1 MAKRARS
8 TAAGDGRGGLPTVGR
23 VASTGPADRLKSLAS
38 ERRDV
43 AEKNISEA
51 EIDRTEAADRLRELA
66 DRLDGEEEFDVD
78 VNNKT
83 ISLNPSSTIGYEI
96 GVRESSSLLRGSR
109 ESVTIKLD
117 WKPKK
122 E

>member
-1 MAKRARS
+1 MAR
-8 TAAGDGRGGLPTVGR
+8 VG
-23 VASTGPADRLKSLAS
+23 
-38 ERRDV
+38 ERV

-51 EIDRTEAADRLRELA
+51 EVSREEAADRLRELA
-66 DRLDGEEEFDVD
+66 DRLDREGQFDVD

-83 ISLNPSSTIGYEI
+83 ISLDPATSIGYEI

-122 E
+122 RE